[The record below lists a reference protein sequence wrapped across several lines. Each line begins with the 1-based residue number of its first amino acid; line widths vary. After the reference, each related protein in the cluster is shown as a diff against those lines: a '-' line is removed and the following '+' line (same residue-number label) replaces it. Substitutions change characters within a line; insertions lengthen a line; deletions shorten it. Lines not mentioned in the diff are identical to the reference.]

1 MNDLNVLL
9 VIPRPFAVVLATS
22 LFLFS
27 GPGATS
33 VAASEDAEAQPWTQW
48 RGPSR
53 NGSVQGSDWP
63 ESLEGLDRVWRVKFG
78 KGYPGP
84 IVFGD
89 KVFAVGTVDNTTEVV
104 LALDRSSGRELWRSS
119 WPGSGSVPFFAKKN
133 GDWIRSTPAH
143 DGEAIYVGGMEEVLV
158 KLDEKTGKE
167 IWRVDFPARFGTKIP
182 DFGFAS
188 SPVLVGG
195 ALYVQAANSLVK
207 LDKAS
212 GETIWRALESPPD
225 MMSSGAFSSPI
236 LATLSGRAQMVVQT
250 RYALHGVGLDDGE
263 VLWSQDVPNFRGMNI
278 LTPVVHGNSV
288 LTSSY
293 RNRTYLYEISDDGAA
308 FAARELWSNKV
319 HGYMSTPVVIDGY
332 AYLHLGNGRLACLN
346 LETGV
351 EQWISKPFGEY
362 WSIVTQQDKI
372 LALDESGELHL
383 LRANPDNVEVLSS
396 REIASQ
402 PTWGHLAISGDE
414 IFVRELDAIAAY
426 RWRGPVGTDDVS
438 P

>member
-1 MNDLNVLL
+1 MNDLNVLRVL
-9 VIPRPFAVVLATS
+9 PRPFAVVLATG
-22 LFLFS
+22 LFLSS

-33 VAASEDAEAQPWTQW
+33 FATSQDAEAQPWTQW

-53 NGSVQGSDWP
+53 DGSVEGSDWP
-63 ESLEGLDRVWRVKFG
+63 ESLEGLDRVWRVEFG

-89 KVFAVGTVDNTTEVV
+89 KVFAVGTVDDTTEVV
-104 LALDRSSGRELWRSS
+104 LALERLSGRELWRAS

-133 GDWIRSTPAH
+133 GEWIRSTPAH

-158 KLDEKTGKE
+158 KLDAETGKE

-188 SPVLVGG
+188 SPVLVDG

-212 GETIWRALESPPD
+212 GKTIWRALESPPD

-278 LTPVVHGNSV
+278 LTPVVHGNKV

-293 RNRTYLYEISDDGAA
+293 RKRTYLYEISDDGAA

-362 WSIVTQQDKI
+362 WSIVTQKDKL

-383 LRANPDNVEVLSS
+383 LRANPDSVEVLSS

-402 PTWGHLAISGDE
+402 PTWGHLAISGNE

-426 RWRGPVGTDDVS
+426 RWRDRVGTDDVS